1 MSTYPT
7 ATRHSLEHY
16 RRILVALR
24 PLLIGRLRHAA
35 IAESLNASQI
45 PASTGAPWTEQAVT
59 SALKKLRHKT
69 GPLYRA
75 MLELCFKGSMS
86 PSLCGPL
93 LQSL

>member
-1 MSTYPT
+1 LQTYPT

-16 RRILVALR
+16 RRILLALR
-24 PLLIGRLRHAA
+24 PLLVAGSRHAV
-35 IAESLNASQI
+35 IATALNDSQI

-59 SALKKLRHKT
+59 STLKKLRLKT

-75 MLELCFKGSMS
+75 MLELCFQGAMS
-86 PSLCGPL
+86 PNLCRPL